1 MKKSIKLMAIIIAV
15 STFVVTGCGKN
26 NKKVVEHKTDNNI
39 IENED
44 IGNATLKDTKSL
56 TAEYTVP
63 SSNEDEDDEKK
74 KVLVVFKSYI
84 ENDKIFAIV
93 TGYDEKEQKIWTYK
107 TGSFPVAQN
116 DNFDLL
122 GTYEDRIFLKENNYL
137 NILTAKNGKIIY
149 RTADLEVAP
158 AYLGFGRKHDKK
170 NLDNYKDYFFIMGTD
185 AMGIGCKKIFA
196 LDYETGKI
204 VKTYDLPE
212 AYSNY
217 EYETKIVDGAP
228 LDIYIEFTKYTTEN
242 TNKNKTGFF
251 ATDILDSNFK
261 AKEIVI
267 K

>member
-1 MKKSIKLMAIIIAV
+1 MKKSIKLMAILIAI
-15 STFVVTGCGKN
+15 STIVVTGCGKN

-39 IENED
+39 IEED
-44 IGNATLKDTKSL
+44 DYENATLKDTKSL
-56 TAEYTVP
+56 TVEYTIP
-63 SSNEDEDDEKK
+63 NSNEDEEDEKK
-74 KVLVVFKSYI
+74 KLLVVFKTYI
-84 ENDKIFAIV
+84 RNDKIFAV
-93 TGYDEKEQKIWTYK
+93 VKGYDDKEKAIWAFK
-107 TGSFPVAQN
+107 TIESPIAQN

-149 RTADLEVAP
+149 RTADLGVAP
-158 AYLGFGRKHDKK
+158 AYLGFGRKNDKK
-170 NLDNYKDYFFIMGTD
+170 NPDNYKDYFFIMGTD

-217 EYETKIVDGAP
+217 EYETKTVDGAP

-251 ATDILDSNFK
+251 ATDILDKDFK